1 MADTPVASQPPAPI
15 GAPPRPRA
23 SKLGRIVITPYTV
36 FENGRWFAALSFSLR
51 GVKLGNDLVLRER
64 PCRTADEALREA
76 RQYVQRVN
84 R

>member
-1 MADTPVASQPPAPI
+1 MPDSPLASDQHAPI
-15 GAPPRPRA
+15 GAPPRARA

-36 FENGRWFAALSFSLR
+36 SENGRWFAALSFSLR
-51 GVKLGNDLVLRER
+51 GVTLGNDLVLRER

-76 RQYVQRVN
+76 RRYVQRVN